1 MASLFS
7 PITGTVVPLT
17 EVPDEAFSS
26 GMLGQGFAVE
36 PSRDCDGTVFA
47 PADGMMET
55 VADARHAYTMR
66 TDDGL
71 ELLIHIGV
79 DTVSLGGQPFTALVS
94 AGERIKAGQ
103 PIARADFASIR
114 AAHLPAVTPVIVTNS
129 DAVRSLTPVF
139 GQADGGST
147 IAAQYSR

>member
-71 ELLIHIGV
+71 ELLVHIGV

-103 PIARADFASIR
+103 PIARVDFASVR

-129 DAVRSLTPVF
+129 DVLRDLTPVF
-139 GQADGGST
+139 CQADGGST
-147 IAAQYSR
+147 IAAQYSF

>member
-71 ELLIHIGV
+71 ELLVHIGV
-79 DTVSLGGQPFTALVS
+79 DTVSLGGRPFTALVS

-103 PIARADFASIR
+103 PIARADFASVR

-129 DAVRSLTPVF
+129 DVLRDLTPVC
-139 GQADGGST
+139 GQVDGGST
-147 IAAQYSR
+147 VAAQYSL